1 MFRRIA
7 LHSVRLATA
16 VATAAAAA
24 LVAAA
29 AAVAKPSIP
38 HVELMSD
45 TLPASG
51 WVLLAL
57 VALAVGFAVAVI
69 VDRRGVASAPSGSG
83 TLASVRKPTGRSS
96 RGGDSLKRAA

>member
-7 LHSVRLATA
+7 LHSVRLAIA
-16 VATAAAAA
+16 LATAAAAA

-38 HVELMSD
+38 HVQLMSD
-45 TLPASG
+45 TLPAGG
-51 WVLLAL
+51 WVLFAL

-69 VDRRGVASAPSGSG
+69 VDRRGVASAPGGSG
-83 TLASVRKPTGRSS
+83 TLTSARTPAGRSS
-96 RGGDSLKRAA
+96 QGGDSLKRAA

>member
-24 LVAAA
+24 LLAAA

-57 VALAVGFAVAVI
+57 VALAVVFAIAVI
-69 VDRRGVASAPSGSG
+69 VDRRSVASAPGGSG
-83 TLASVRKPTGRSS
+83 TLTSAQTPTGRPSQ
-96 RGGDSLKRAA
+96 GGDSLKRAA